1 MNREQFIENLQLYGS
16 DLSTWP
22 EEIRDQALTVYQN
35 STEIKGL
42 VDIEKEFETLLLKRN
57 IENPSSDFERRITL
71 SAKPRNAGME
81 SVSVFSNVFDLIN
94 IPKPALTIV
103 FLLLFGFTLGF
114 FYDTYADTGENGMEL
129 SEYLYFDEGEY
140 YEQ

>member
-42 VDIEKEFETLLLKRN
+42 VDIEKEFETLLFERN

-81 SVSVFSNVFDLIN
+81 SVLVFSNVFDFIN

-114 FYDTYADTGENGMEL
+114 FYDTYADTGDNGMEL